1 MDVDVIMVDCNNSS
15 NLSFV
20 SNSSGYYYMYLTRI
34 INQIANEITFI
45 GILLL
50 TWVDR
55 TEYGNFGLILLCL
68 YIYIL
73 LFLGLH
79 LIWQIFFEVEPL
91 KAYFVA
97 QFYLRAF

>member
-68 YIYIL
+68 YIY
-73 LFLGLH
+73 
-79 LIWQIFFEVEPL
+79 
-91 KAYFVA
+91 
-97 QFYLRAF
+97 

>member
-34 INQIANEITFI
+34 INQIANDITFI

-50 TWVDR
+50 TLVDR
-55 TEYGNFGLILLCL
+55 TEYGNFGLILLHVSL
-68 YIYIL
+68 YIYC
-73 LFLGLH
+73 
-79 LIWQIFFEVEPL
+79 
-91 KAYFVA
+91 YF
-97 QFYLRAF
+97 